1 MWKTSVY
8 LPTVFHIEPNFS
20 TSPVAARRFVTRK
33 RLVIS
38 FGAVI
43 LGITLFGLLGY
54 YWLPSYAKAKIEAIL
69 SEKLNRSVTIQSIDI
84 QPYTLEF
91 TVLGFQVAEKTSTGN
106 ILFAFDRLYVDLNI
120 ESIRHLAPVIS
131 TVTLTAPRLHL
142 VREDKH
148 RFNISDLIEQFR
160 SQPGNLADDA
170 QSKSRFSISNI
181 SIHGGTVAFE
191 DRLKKSQQNIDEIK
205 LDIPFI
211 ANFKSAQTNW
221 VEPHL
226 SARINGA
233 PFALE
238 GKLRPFTSKHEA
250 MLSLKFNDI
259 DLTDIDEYSP
269 IPVGFRLL
277 SGNLDSDLSLV
288 FTQAVDEAPTI
299 SLSGRAA
306 LKELT
311 INNEVVQAPHQV
323 ALKRLDVT
331 LQETVLTE
339 PQPVQTTISLADVK
353 LTRHGE
359 AEPVMQLPKLNID
372 TIKID
377 RAQQHIELGS
387 VILDE
392 AKTLIRRQADGQ
404 LDLAQ
409 LFIPA
414 SPSDNAAPEA
424 TLSSASRSIQN
435 SVVAIPIP
443 DKKPANRANASG
455 ESENVAAL
463 STKTTAPIPDHK
475 PAYPAK
481 TDIAGTNIDRS
492 EVRTQ
497 SATALTNTE
506 TSKAWTTQINQV
518 KLNGASVH
526 FEDRTL
532 AKIVPMN
539 IDSLN
544 LVINDID
551 LSGVKPLDLVLQA
564 TINHRGSID
573 TRGTLAWA
581 PLTTDLACDF
591 KDVDLVPLQ
600 GWANGRFNALLS
612 QGDFSFQ
619 GNIKTS
625 GEPLKIDLNGK
636 GQLTN
641 FNILDKNKASRLLRW
656 KNIDLTG
663 VQLISEPLQ
672 VNIASVGLADFY
684 ARVTLLPNKKL
695 NLHSLVL
702 QEDSA
707 PISAS
712 ILTEAVSQPVPVA
725 PADNAPLPV
734 YIDRIV
740 LRNGEIDFADQ
751 FIKPNYR
758 ANLTRL
764 KGQIGPLHPGK
775 SGKIDIHGLF
785 DRSAPLHISGMIDPF
800 SGQLFLD
807 IVSTVTGIDLP
818 TFSPYS
824 GKYIGYV
831 IEKGKLSLDVNYHIE
846 KGELNAKN
854 KIFLDQLALG
864 DETDNPEAVSL
875 PLHLAISLLK
885 NRRGEINIRLPLKGS
900 INDPEFSLTGIIW
913 TAFVNLITKAVTTPF
928 TLISSL
934 LDDEEELSQISFPS
948 GYATLQP
955 EAEKRLQVLSEALL
969 DRPALKLEITGFA
982 DPVNDHEELKRAL
995 LDRRIKAQKLSESV
1009 KKGQAIG
1016 SLEEVKLDD
1025 KEYARYLIHVYKE
1038 ADFEKP
1044 KNIIGLAKSLPVE
1057 EMEQLILAH
1066 TTISDDELHELAE
1079 QRASTV
1085 LYWLIEQGGIPNERV
1100 FVLGAKVESA
1110 SADQQPN
1117 SRVIFSIQ

>member
-1 MWKTSVY
+1 MGNS
-8 LPTVFHIEPNFS
+8 S

-33 RLVIS
+33 YLVVS
-38 FGAVI
+38 VGAVI
-43 LGITLFGLLGY
+43 LAIALFGLLGY
-54 YWLPSYAKAKIEAIL
+54 YWLPSYAKTRIEVTL
-69 SEKLNRSVTIQSIDI
+69 SEKLNRLVTIQSIDI

-91 TVLGFQVAEKTSTGN
+91 TVLGFRVAEKANTGN
-106 ILFAFDRLYVDLNI
+106 ILFTFDRLYVDLSI
-120 ESIRHLAPVIS
+120 ESIRHLAPVVS

-148 RFNISDLIEQFR
+148 RFNISDLIEQFKP
-160 SQPGNLADDA
+160 QPGNSADDA
-170 QSKSRFSISNI
+170 QGKSHFSISNI
-181 SIHGGTVAFE
+181 SIYGGAVVFE

-205 LDIPFI
+205 LGIPFI
-211 ANFKSAQTNW
+211 ANFKSAQTNL

-238 GKLRPFTSKHEA
+238 GKLRPFTNKREA
-250 MLSLKFNDI
+250 TLSLKFNDI

-277 SGNLDSDLSLV
+277 SGNLDSDLSLA
-288 FTQAVDEAPTI
+288 FTQVVDKAPTI

-311 INNEVVQAPHQV
+311 IDNEAVQAPHQV

-331 LQETVLTE
+331 LRETVLTE
-339 PQPVQTTISLADVK
+339 PQPVQTTISLVDAK

-359 AEPVMQLPKLNID
+359 TEPVMQLPKLNID

-377 RAQQHIELGS
+377 RAQRHIELGA
-387 VILDE
+387 VILNE

-409 LFIPA
+409 LFIFV
-414 SPSDNAAPEA
+414 SPSENTAPEA
-424 TLSSASRSIQN
+424 TLSSAPRPIQT
-435 SVVAIPIP
+435 SEFVIPIP
-443 DKKPANRANASG
+443 DKKPANRTDASS
-455 ESENVAAL
+455 ESEKVVAL
-463 STKTTAPIPDHK
+463 STKTTVPIPNHK
-475 PAYPAK
+475 PAYPTK
-481 TDIAGTNIDRS
+481 TGIAETNIDQGKVTT
-492 EVRTQ
+492 E
-497 SATALTNTE
+497 SATTLTNTE
-506 TSKAWTTQINQV
+506 TSKAWTTQIGQV
-518 KLNGASVH
+518 KLNAASVR
-526 FEDRTL
+526 FEDHTL

-544 LVINDID
+544 LVINNID
-551 LSGVKPLDLVLQA
+551 LSGIKPLDLVLQA

-581 PLTTDLACDF
+581 PLTTNLAFDF

-600 GWANGRFNALLS
+600 GWASDRFNTLLS

-619 GNIKTS
+619 GNIKAS
-625 GEPLKIDLNGK
+625 GEPLKIALNGK

-663 VQLISEPLQ
+663 VQFISEPLR
-672 VNIASVGLADFY
+672 VDIASVDLTDFY
-684 ARVTLLPNKKL
+684 ARVTLLPNKQL
-695 NLHSLVL
+695 NLHSLAR
-702 QEDSA
+702 QEDPT
-707 PISAS
+707 PIPAS
-712 ILTEAVSQPVPVA
+712 ISTGSVSQTVPVV

-734 YIDRIV
+734 YIDKIV
-740 LRNGEIDFADQ
+740 LRNGDINFADQ

-764 KGQIGPLHPGK
+764 KGQIGPLHPDK
-775 SGKIDIHGLF
+775 SGKIDIQGLF

-800 SGQLFLD
+800 SGQLSLD

-824 GKYIGYV
+824 GRYIGYV

-846 KGELNAKN
+846 KGELKAKN
-854 KIFLDQLALG
+854 KIFLDQLVLG
-864 DETDNPEAVSL
+864 DKTDSPEAVSL

-885 NRRGEINIRLPLKGS
+885 NRHGEIDIRLPLKGS

-913 TAFVNLITKAVTTPF
+913 TAFVNLITKAVTAPF
-928 TLISSL
+928 TLLGSL
-934 LDDEEELSQISFPS
+934 FNDGEELSEINFPS
-948 GYATLQP
+948 GYATLQS
-955 EAEKRLQVLSEALL
+955 EAEKRLQTLSTALL

-982 DPVNDHEELKRAL
+982 DPINDQEELKRAL
-995 LDRRIKAQKLSESV
+995 LDRRIKAQKLSASV
-1009 KKGQAIG
+1009 KEGQTIG
-1016 SLEEVKLDD
+1016 SLEEIELNE
-1025 KEYARYLIHVYKE
+1025 KEYTQYLTRVYKE
-1038 ADFEKP
+1038 TDFKKP
-1044 KNIIGLAKSLPVE
+1044 KNIIGLTKSLPVG
-1057 EMEQLILAH
+1057 EMEQLILAN

-1085 LYWLIEQGGIPNERV
+1085 LYWLIEQGGIPSERV
-1100 FVLGAKVESA
+1100 FVLGTKVESTND
-1110 SADQQPN
+1110 DQKQN
-1117 SRVIFSIQ
+1117 NRVEFSIK